1 MSETAQKIRN
11 IAIIA
16 HVDHGKTTLVDGL
29 LRQSGMFRNNEVI
42 AERVMDSMDLERE
55 RGITIMAKNTSVH
68 YQGFKINIV
77 DTPGHADF
85 GGEVERTLKMVDGVM
100 LLVDASEGPLPQTRF
115 VLKKALEEGLKV
127 IVVIN
132 KIDRQDARVDEVVN
146 EVFDLFV
153 DLDAE
158 DWQTDFPIIYAVARE
173 SWAVNELSERD
184 KPDKS
189 LEPLFKAILEIIPGP
204 KGLPTNPLQIL
215 VTNIGYNNFVGRLA
229 IGRVREGVIKVG
241 DTVGVCKADR
251 VNKIRVVALYT
262 YEGLKQV
269 ETQKVEAGDICII
282 AGEQNIEI
290 GDTISDATNP
300 IPLPRVVVEEPTVS
314 MLFSVNSGPFAGKDG
329 SQVTSRKIL
338 ERLEKELLYNV
349 SLRLEKTEA
358 TDSFKVFGRGELQL
372 AILIEQ
378 MRREG
383 FELMVSKPRV
393 IVKTINGEKCEPME
407 HLVYDI
413 PEQFVGII
421 TEKMGLRKGVM
432 TNMNNKGSGRV
443 RLEFKV
449 PSRGLIGFRSEFLTD
464 TKGMGLMNT
473 IFAGYEPWKGD
484 IPGRLNGAL
493 IADRL
498 GPSVAYGLFHLEPRG
513 RLFITSGVDCYEG
526 MIIGEHAKDNDLV
539 VNCAREKKLTNMRAS
554 GSDDAVKLTPPV
566 PITLEKAMEWIAD
579 DELIEV
585 TPNFIRL
592 RKRYLDPNLRKRHEK
607 SSES

>member
-1 MSETAQKIRN
+1 MEQQKIRN

-29 LRQSGMFRNNEVI
+29 LRQSGTFRSNEVI

-55 RGITIMAKNTSVH
+55 RGITIMAKNTSVQ

-132 KIDRQDARVDEVVN
+132 KIDRHDARIDEVVN
-146 EVFDLFV
+146 EVFDLFI
-153 DLDAE
+153 DLDAA
-158 DWQTDFPIIYAVARE
+158 DWQADFPIIYAVARE
-173 SWAVNELSERD
+173 SWAVTDLKDRD
-184 KPDKS
+184 KPGNS
-189 LEPLFKAILEIIPGP
+189 LEPIFRSILETIPGP
-204 KGLPTNPLQIL
+204 KGQPGNPLQIL

-229 IGRVREGVIKVG
+229 IGRVREGTIKVG
-241 DTVGVCKADR
+241 DTISVCKADR
-251 VNKIRVVALYT
+251 VNKIRVAALFT

-269 ETQKVEAGDICII
+269 DTQKVEAGDICII

-290 GDTISDATNP
+290 GDTLSDAENP
-300 IPLPRVVVEEPTVS
+300 LPLPRVVVEEPTVS
-314 MLFSVNSGPFAGKDG
+314 MLFSVNNGPFAGKEGDL
-329 SQVTSRKIL
+329 VTSRKIL

-349 SLRLEKTEA
+349 SLRLEKTDT

-393 IVKTINGEKCEPME
+393 IIKIIDGVKHEPME
-407 HLVYDI
+407 HTVFDI
-413 PEQFVGII
+413 PDQFVGVV
-421 TEKMGLRKGVM
+421 TEKMGTRKGFM
-432 TNMNNKGSGRV
+432 TNMHNKGLGRV
-443 RLEFKV
+443 RLEFTV
-449 PSRGLIGFRSEFLTD
+449 PSRGLIGYRTEFLTD
-464 TKGMGLMNT
+464 TKGTGLLNT
-473 IFAGYEPWKGD
+473 IFAGYEPMKGE
-484 IPGRLNGAL
+484 IAGRMNGAL
-493 IADRL
+493 VADRL

-513 RLFITSGVDCYEG
+513 RIFIGAGVECYEG
-526 MIIGEHAKDNDLV
+526 MIIGEHAKDNDLI
-539 VNCAREKKLTNMRAS
+539 VNCAREKKLSNMRSS
-554 GSDDAVKLTPPV
+554 GADEAVKLTPP
-566 PITLEKAMEWIAD
+566 PIMSLEKAMEWIND

-585 TPNFIRL
+585 TPTSIRL
-592 RKRYLDPNLRKRHEK
+592 RKRYLDPNLRKRNEK
-607 SSES
+607 ASSDT

>member
-1 MSETAQKIRN
+1 MAEQKIRN

-29 LRQSGMFRNNEVI
+29 LRQSGTFRSNEVV

-55 RGITIMAKNTSVH
+55 RGITIMAKNTSVQ
-68 YQGFKINIV
+68 YQDYKINIV

-115 VLKKALEEGLKV
+115 VLKKALEDGLKV
-127 IVVIN
+127 IVCIN
-132 KIDRQDARVDEVVN
+132 KIDRSDARVDEVVN

-158 DWQTDFPIIYAVARE
+158 DWQVDFPIVYAVARDG
-173 SWAVNELSERD
+173 WAVNDLKDRD
-184 KPDKS
+184 LPGKN
-189 LEPLFKAILEIIPGP
+189 LEPLFKLILDVVPAP
-204 KGLPTNPLQIL
+204 KGKPENPLQIL

-241 DTVGVCKADR
+241 DTVSVCKADKI
-251 VNKIRVVALYT
+251 NKIRVVALFT

-269 ETQKVEAGDICII
+269 ETKEVPAGDIVII

-290 GDTISDATNP
+290 GDTISDGINP
-300 IPLPRVVVEEPTVS
+300 LPLPRVVVEEPTVS
-314 MLFSVNSGPFAGKDG
+314 MIFSVNNGPFAGKEGD
-329 SQVTSRKIL
+329 QVTSRKIL

-349 SLRLEKTEA
+349 SLRMEKTDA

-383 FELMVSKPRV
+383 FELLISKPKV
-393 IVKTINGEKCEPME
+393 VTKVINGEKHEPME
-407 HLVYDI
+407 NVVFDV
-413 PEQFVGII
+413 PEATVGIV

-443 RLEFKV
+443 RVEFLV
-449 PSRGLIGFRSEFLTD
+449 PSRGLIGYRSEFLTD
-464 TKGMGLMNT
+464 TKGAGLMNS

-484 IPGRLNGAL
+484 IGGRMNGAL

-498 GPSVAYGLFHLEPRG
+498 GDSVAYGLFHLEPRG
-513 RLFITSGVDCYEG
+513 RMFIGAGIPCYEG
-526 MIIGEHAKDNDLV
+526 MVIGEHAKDNDLI
-539 VNCAREKKLTNMRAS
+539 VNVAREKKLTNMRSS
-554 GSDDAVKLTPPV
+554 GADEAVKLTPPA
-566 PITLEKAMEWIAD
+566 PTSLEQSLEWISD
-579 DELIEV
+579 DELVEV
-585 TPNFIRL
+585 TPKNIRL
-592 RKRYLDPNLRKRHEK
+592 RKRYLDPNKRKRAEK
-607 SSES
+607 AD